1 LFERQLRLGDI
12 LTAETLIILAV
23 LAGAFVLMP
32 VVLTRHF
39 KAIERAEVE
48 LERSAYLAIHDVLTQ
63 LPNRYLFADRFD
75 QALSNWTSSGTAFA
89 VLLLDLD
96 HFKEINDKHGHEV
109 GDQVLVAV
117 ANRMLKF
124 TRSCDTVARYGGD
137 EFVILITDLINPESA
152 EQYAE
157 RVLEAIAQTI
167 ATSAGELSLS
177 CSIGV
182 SLCPIMAKVW
192 VRC

>member
-1 LFERQLRLGDI
+1 
-12 LTAETLIILAV
+12 
-23 LAGAFVLMP
+23 MP
-32 VVLTRHF
+32 VVLIRHF

-48 LERSAYLAIHDVLTQ
+48 LERSAYLATHDVLTQ
-63 LPNRYLFADRFD
+63 LPNRYLFVERFD

-89 VLLLDLD
+89 VLLIDLD
-96 HFKEINDKHGHEV
+96 HFKDINDKHGHEV
-109 GDQVLVAV
+109 GDQVLIAV
-117 ANRMLKF
+117 ANRMLQV

-137 EFVILITDLINPESA
+137 EFVILITDLINSASA

-157 RVLEAIAQTI
+157 RVLEAIAQTV

-182 SLCPIMAKVW
+182 SLCPNHGQSLGSLLKAADHAMYGVKQLGRKGVAMTESPEA
-192 VRC
+192 